1 MRSYE
6 WTNWKSILN
15 VISYRSASTLTG
27 SLTID
32 TTAPVLTARG
42 TTSGK
47 TLSNAAITNEHVTVT
62 VTDANHARLYYKTPS
77 NGNFLSTTE
86 KSFTSGATNGKYTVY
101 AVDGLGQKAKSSL
114 FITTTLRRQAS
125 CMTEARSQEKTV
137 HIYPHKP

>member
-1 MRSYE
+1 MDQLEIDPERDKLSLGIDADRQSDDRYDGARAYGKGNDERENAFKRS
-6 WTNWKSILN
+6 N
-15 VISYRSASTLTG
+15 
-27 SLTID
+27 
-32 TTAPVLTARG
+32 
-42 TTSGK
+42 
-47 TLSNAAITNEHVTVT
+47 TNEHVTVT

-86 KSFTSGATNGKYTVY
+86 KSFTSGATNGQYTVY